1 MKKQEDISL
10 LIIFDLDKTSIYCP
24 IADFMDRF
32 IPKNKTL
39 KQIYYKIYPFIHT
52 LEMKFGLC
60 KINEKMYSR
69 VKSLVNQVSTDDD
82 ITADIYFMVLTARHE
97 TFQTY
102 KHVDLIFKEYAN
114 DIDVCCVAQGITG
127 LSKAEYLDRHY
138 NIADHVEI
146 IMYDDNY
153 KELVEMKKKYG
164 SRFTGFKVMMDK
176 NGNEVY
182 VNKC

>member
-1 MKKQEDISL
+1 M

-39 KQIYYKIYPFIHT
+39 KKLYYKIYPFIHT
-52 LEMKFGLC
+52 LEMKLGLC
-60 KINEKMYSR
+60 KINEKMYNR
-69 VKSLVNQVSTDDD
+69 VKAIETINSGNISYL
-82 ITADIYFMVLTARHE
+82 VLTARHE
-97 TFQTY
+97 TYETY
-102 KHVDLIFKEYAN
+102 EHVELIFKEYADFIN
-114 DIDVCCVAQGITG
+114 VECVAQGITG
-127 LSKAEYLDRHY
+127 RSKAEFLED
-138 NIADHVEI
+138 NFFICDDEEI
-146 IMYDDNY
+146 VMFDDNY

-182 VNKC
+182 ANKC